1 MKPHYCTA
9 VSPRML
15 ASGIT
20 GRGSRDLGNIEK
32 VRYLGMQKAGRFS
45 QASSQLYRRINNGW
59 EEDTDHELQRR
70 DSQTVDL
77 SSSSA
82 QSSRRSAQS
91 VITCSGMV
99 VCAFGRHSCLFF
111 SNQQPFILVPFIN
124 PNKNIAWLCWTLVNT
139 SVCRGFPF
147 WKDQMY
153 ILHCISKVQRISQ
166 RTIRK

>member
-59 EEDTDHELQRR
+59 EEDTDHELQKR

-77 SSSSA
+77 SSSST
-82 QSSRRSAQS
+82 QSSRRS
-91 VITCSGMV
+91 T
-99 VCAFGRHSCLFF
+99 
-111 SNQQPFILVPFIN
+111 
-124 PNKNIAWLCWTLVNT
+124 
-139 SVCRGFPF
+139 
-147 WKDQMY
+147 
-153 ILHCISKVQRISQ
+153 
-166 RTIRK
+166 